1 MSQKLRESLAAGDTA
16 GMFVTQGMFV
26 LLWSKLLPTQWLAT
40 TIITY
45 WVDQKSLRALL
56 ALCLESQEIETKVS
70 V

>member
-1 MSQKLRESLAAGDTA
+1 MSQKLRGSLAAGDTA

-40 TIITY
+40 AIITC

>member
-1 MSQKLRESLAAGDTA
+1 
-16 GMFVTQGMFV
+16 MFVTQGMFV

-56 ALCLESQEIETKVS
+56 VLCLESQEIETKVS
-70 V
+70 I